1 MFAKIQRL
9 IRALRNSK
17 LSLVPPRQ
25 KAVIQVHQD
34 GYDLLVRYADPKKI
48 LVVDPSRFNFWILL
62 RCVFLRRLNMIGYI
76 QTVIEIVKPQLVIT
90 FIDND
95 PSFYSLKPL
104 IPGPSFIAV
113 QNGLRHNY
121 SYAYKN
127 GLVDLFLDAKRK
139 SILAADLI
147 CTFGNNS
154 SKFFTKYVD
163 STTLVTGNLRNND
176 LVISSPNNSDFDIV
190 FMSQHAPFDVS
201 TSSEVVYLNDSS
213 TSIQD
218 FYKIESDVAKFL
230 AQYCQDRSLKFAV
243 SGKRGPEDSFES
255 VFYAEAIGGLPYTFL
270 PRLDRTSSYENAYR
284 AKLVVVID
292 STIGYELLSRGKKVA
307 FFSARKIGSSQDHD
321 QYRDTCFGYPSEYPD
336 SGPFWTNQPDTD
348 EYTRILDEL
357 LACPDPDWSL
367 LHKQYTEDLMA
378 LRPGS
383 PEFIGALKAL
393 CAASTSEVV
402 QRA

>member
-17 LSLVPPRQ
+17 LSLAPPRR
-25 KAVIQVHQD
+25 KAVVQVHQD
-34 GYDLLVRYADPKKI
+34 GYDLLVRYIDPKQVFVADPASI
-48 LVVDPSRFNFWILL
+48 NIWILL

-76 QTVIEIVKPQLVIT
+76 RTVIERMQPQLVIT

-95 PSFYSLKPL
+95 PSFFTLKPL
-104 IPGPSFIAV
+104 IPGPFFIAV

-121 SYAYKN
+121 SYAHKN

-154 SKFFTKYVD
+154 SMFFNRYVEAK
-163 STTLVTGNLRNND
+163 TLVTGNLRNND
-176 LVISSPNNSDFDIV
+176 LVMTNPNNSEFDIV

-201 TSSEVVYLNDSS
+201 TSSEVIYLNDSS
-213 TSIQD
+213 ISIQD
-218 FYKIESDVAKFL
+218 FYKIEGDVAKFL

-336 SGPFWTNQPDTD
+336 SGPFWTNQPDGN
-348 EYTRILDEL
+348 EYTRILDDLFAFSE
-357 LACPDPDWSL
+357 ADWSL

-402 QRA
+402 NRA

>member
-17 LSLVPPRQ
+17 LSLVPPEQ
-25 KAVIQVHQD
+25 KAVVQVHQD

-48 LVVDPSRFNFWILL
+48 LVVDPSRFNFWILV

-95 PSFYSLKPL
+95 PSFYTLKSK
-104 IPGPSFIAV
+104 IAGPSYIAV
-113 QNGLRHNY
+113 QNGMKHNY
-121 SYAYKN
+121 SYAHKN
-127 GLVDLFLDAKRK
+127 GLIDQFLEAGSKDVL
-139 SILAADLI
+139 SADLI
-147 CTFGNNS
+147 CTFGNS
-154 SKFFTKYVD
+154 YSRFFEKYVD
-163 STTLVTGNLRNND
+163 SDALVTGNLRNND

-201 TSSEVVYLNDSS
+201 TSSEFVYLNDSS
-213 TSIQD
+213 ISIQN

-255 VFYAEAIGGLPYTFL
+255 DFYTKAIGGLPYTFL
-270 PRLDRTSSYENAYR
+270 PRLHRTSSYENAYR
-284 AKLVVVID
+284 AKLVIVVD

-321 QYRDTCFGYPSEYPD
+321 QYRDTCFGFPSEYPD
-336 SGPFWTNQPDTD
+336 SGPFWTNQPDTN
-348 EYTRILDEL
+348 EYTRILDDLFAYSE
-357 LACPDPDWSL
+357 ADWSL

-383 PEFIGALKAL
+383 PEFIGVLKAL
-393 CAASTSEVV
+393 GVASTSEVV
-402 QRA
+402 NRA

>member
-34 GYDLLVRYADPKKI
+34 GYDLLVRYTDPKKI
-48 LVVDPSRFNFWILL
+48 LVVDPSRFNFWILV

-95 PSFYSLKPL
+95 PSFYTLKSL
-104 IPGPSFIAV
+104 IPDPSFIAV

-121 SYAYKN
+121 SYAHKN
-127 GLVDLFLDAKRK
+127 GLVDLFLDAKKK

-213 TSIQD
+213 ISIQD

-255 VFYAEAIGGLPYTFL
+255 DFYTKAIGGLPFTFL
-270 PRLDRTSSYENAYR
+270 PRLDQTSSYENAYR
-284 AKLVVVID
+284 AKLVIVID

-307 FFSARKIGSSQDHD
+307 FFSARKIGSSQDQD
-321 QYRDTCFGYPSEYPD
+321 QNKDTCFGYPSEYPD
-336 SGPFWTNQPDTD
+336 SGPFWTNQPDTN
-348 EYTRILDEL
+348 EYTRILDDLFAYTE
-357 LACPDPDWSL
+357 ADWSL

-393 CAASTSEVV
+393 GVASTSEVV
-402 QRA
+402 NRA

>member
-17 LSLVPPRQ
+17 LSFIPSRQ

-34 GYDLLVRYADPKKI
+34 GYDLLVRYADPKTI
-48 LVVDPSRFNFWILL
+48 LVVDSSRFNIWILV
-62 RCVFLRRLNMIGYI
+62 RCVFLRRFNMIGYI

-95 PSFYSLKPL
+95 PSFYTLKPL

-121 SYAYKN
+121 SYAQKN
-127 GLVDLFLDAKRK
+127 GLVDLFLDAKKK
-139 SILAADLI
+139 SVLAADLI

-154 SKFFTKYVD
+154 SKFFTKYVE

-176 LVISSPNNSDFDIV
+176 LAITSPKKTDFDIV

-213 TSIQD
+213 ISIQD

-230 AQYCQDRSLKFAV
+230 AQYCQEQSLKFAV

-255 VFYAEAIGGLPYTFL
+255 DFYTKAIGGLPYTFL
-270 PRLDRTSSYENAYR
+270 PRLNQTSSYENAYR
-284 AKLVVVID
+284 AKLVVVVD

-307 FFSARKIGSSQDHD
+307 FFSARKIGSSQDQD
-321 QYRDTCFGYPSEYPD
+321 QNKDTCFGYPSEYPD
-336 SGPFWTNQPDTD
+336 SGPFWTNQPDGN
-348 EYTRILDEL
+348 EYTRILDGLFAYSE
-357 LACPDPDWSL
+357 ADWSL
-367 LHKQYTEDLMA
+367 LYKQYTEDLMA

-383 PEFIGALKAL
+383 PEFVGALKAL
-393 CAASTSEVV
+393 GVASTSEVV
-402 QRA
+402 DRA

>member
-17 LSLVPPRQ
+17 LSFIPSRQ

-34 GYDLLVRYADPKKI
+34 GYDLLVRYADPKTI
-48 LVVDPSRFNFWILL
+48 LVVDSSRFNIWILV
-62 RCVFLRRLNMIGYI
+62 RCVFLRRFNMIGYI

-95 PSFYSLKPL
+95 PSFYTLKSL

-113 QNGLRHNY
+113 QNGLRNNY
-121 SYAYKN
+121 SYTFR
-127 GLVDLFLDAKRK
+127 GGFVDRL
-139 SILAADLI
+139 LAIGASTNLSADLI
-147 CTFGNNS
+147 CTFGEGS
-154 SKFFTKYVD
+154 SKFFQRYINAE
-163 STTLVTGNLRNND
+163 TLVTVNLRNND
-176 LVISSPNNSDFDIV
+176 IELIMPSHTDFDIV
-190 FMSQHAPFDVS
+190 FMSQHAPFDLDRS
-201 TSSEVVYLNDSS
+201 DETMYLYDSS
-213 TSIQD
+213 TPIVD
-218 FYKIESDVAKFL
+218 FYQVDFQVAQYL
-230 AQYCQDRSLKFAV
+230 AQYCKNRSLKFAV

-255 VFYAEAIGGLPYTFL
+255 AFYAKAIRGFPYTFL

-292 STIGYELLSRGKKVA
+292 STIGYELLSQGKKVV

-336 SGPFWTNQPDTD
+336 SGPFWTNRPDTN
-348 EYTRILDEL
+348 EYTRILDDLFAYSE
-357 LACPDPDWSL
+357 ADWSL

-383 PEFIGALKAL
+383 PEFVGALKAL
-393 CAASTSEVV
+393 GVASTSEVV
-402 QRA
+402 NRA

>member
-1 MFAKIQRL
+1 MFARIQRL

-17 LSLVPPRQ
+17 LSLAPPRR
-25 KAVIQVHQD
+25 KAVVQVHQD
-34 GYDLLVRYADPKKI
+34 GYDLLVRYADLKEI
-48 LVVDPSRFNFWILL
+48 LVVDPSRFNIWILV
-62 RCVFLRRLNMIGYI
+62 RCVFLRRLNMIGYT

-95 PSFYSLKPL
+95 PSFYTLKPL

-121 SYAYKN
+121 SYAHKN
-127 GLVDLFLDAKRK
+127 GLVDLFLDAKNK

-154 SKFFTKYVD
+154 SMFFSRYVEAK
-163 STTLVTGNLRNND
+163 TLVTGNLRNND
-176 LVISSPNNSDFDIV
+176 LVMTNPNTSEFDIV

-213 TSIQD
+213 ISIQD

-230 AQYCQDRSLKFAV
+230 AQYCQHRSLKFAV

-255 VFYAEAIGGLPYTFL
+255 NFYATSIGGLPYTFL
-270 PRLDRTSSYENAYR
+270 PRLDQTSSYENAYR
-284 AKLVVVID
+284 AKLVVVVD

-307 FFSARKIGSSQDHD
+307 FFSARKIGSPQD
-321 QYRDTCFGYPSEYPD
+321 QNQNKDTCFGYPSEYSD
-336 SGPFWTNQPDTD
+336 SGPFWTNQPDTN
-348 EYTRILDEL
+348 EYTRILDDLFAYSE
-357 LACPDPDWSL
+357 ADWSL

-383 PEFIGALKAL
+383 PEFVEALKAL
-393 CAASTSEVV
+393 GVASTSEVV
-402 QRA
+402 NRA

>member
-9 IRALRNSK
+9 IRALTNSR

-25 KAVIQVHQD
+25 NAVVQVHQD
-34 GYDLLVRYADPKKI
+34 GYDLLVRYVDPKTI
-48 LVVDPSRFNFWILL
+48 LVVDPSRFNFWILV

-76 QTVIEIVKPQLVIT
+76 QTVIETVQPQVVIT

-95 PSFYSLKPL
+95 PSFYTLKPL
-104 IPGPSFIAV
+104 IPGPSFLAV

-121 SYAYKN
+121 SYAHKN
-127 GLVDLFLDAKRK
+127 GLVDLLLDAKKK

-154 SKFFTKYVD
+154 SKFFTTYVD

-213 TSIQD
+213 ISIQD

-255 VFYAEAIGGLPYTFL
+255 IFYTKAIGGLPYTFL
-270 PRLDRTSSYENAYR
+270 PRLHRTSSYENAYR
-284 AKLVVVID
+284 AKLVIVVD

-321 QYRDTCFGYPSEYPD
+321 QYRDTCFGFPSEYPD
-336 SGPFWTNQPDTD
+336 SGPFWTNQPDGN
-348 EYTRILDEL
+348 EYTRILDDL
-357 LACPDPDWSL
+357 FACSEADWSL

-393 CAASTSEVV
+393 GVASTSEVV
-402 QRA
+402 NRA

>member
-9 IRALRNSK
+9 IRALRNST
-17 LSLVPPRQ
+17 LSLSLPKQ
-25 KAVIQVHQD
+25 AAVVQFHED
-34 GYDLLVRYADPKKI
+34 GHDLLIRFIEPEHIV
-48 LVVDPSRFNFWILL
+48 VVDSTRLNFWILI
-62 RCVFLRRLNMIGYI
+62 RCMFLRRFSLIGYA
-76 QTVIEIVKPQLVIT
+76 QTVIEIVQPQVVIT

-95 PSFYSLKPL
+95 PSFYTLKSK
-104 IPGPSFIAV
+104 IAGPSYIAV
-113 QNGLRHNY
+113 QNGMKHNY
-121 SYAYKN
+121 SYAHKN
-127 GLVDLFLDAKRK
+127 GLIDRFLEAGSNDVL
-139 SILAADLI
+139 SADLI
-147 CTFGNNS
+147 CTFGNS
-154 SKFFTKYVD
+154 YSRFFGKYVD
-163 STTLVTGNLRNND
+163 SEALVTGNLRNND

-213 TSIQD
+213 ISIQD

-255 VFYAEAIGGLPYTFL
+255 IFYTKAIGGLPYTFL
-270 PRLDRTSSYENAYR
+270 PRLHRTSSYENAYR
-284 AKLVVVID
+284 AKLVVVVD

-307 FFSARKIGSSQDHD
+307 FFSARKIGSSKDQD
-321 QYRDTCFGYPSEYPD
+321 QNKDTCFGYPSEYPD
-336 SGPFWTNQPDTD
+336 SGPFWTNQPDTN
-348 EYTRILDEL
+348 EYTRILEDLFAYSE
-357 LACPDPDWSL
+357 ADWSL

-393 CAASTSEVV
+393 GVASTSEVV
-402 QRA
+402 NRA